1 MMNKISLL
9 SVVFT
14 LLIIVGGCSERN
26 AQETI
31 KRQGEKIERLTH
43 EKKELELLLENEK
56 QKSSVSTSPIT
67 EIEISEAENEELT
80 KLFESFIHA
89 QFERERE
96 VLKQVTTADLYTVL
110 VDKAGEYDTSV
121 SFKSMVKS
129 ITLYQAEVLND
140 TDAKI
145 VGKIEIETTV
155 GDFAP
160 HRYQQLVECTALKNT
175 EGIFQIDSQILTNL
189 V

>member
-1 MMNKISLL
+1 MRKVRVL

-14 LLIIVGGCSERN
+14 LLIIVSGCSDKNR
-26 AQETI
+26 QETI
-31 KRQGEKIERLTH
+31 NRQEKQIERLTH

-56 QKSSVSTSPIT
+56 QKVSATTSQVN
-67 EIEISEAENEELT
+67 EIEYLEMDNGELVE
-80 KLFESFIHA
+80 LFETFIYA
-89 QFERERE
+89 QFEREYE
-96 VLKQVTTADLYTVL
+96 VLKQVTTANLYTVL

-121 SFKSMVKS
+121 SFKSVVKS

-140 TDAKI
+140 ADAKM

-160 HRYQQLVECTALKNT
+160 HRYQQLVECTALKST
-175 EGIFQIDSQILTNL
+175 EGIFQIDTQILTNL